1 LRASRRVGNVFCK
14 LRSLGQQRISR
25 HPAQIGSAPE
35 SWINDRRAVIVDESF
50 VANLPDDLAHAKL
63 EAVYEQFVRH
73 GQRPKSF
80 RGGRYSSGGAV
91 HTFLREK
98 QFLADAS
105 VVPYT
110 TWLDH
115 GAPTIGTGTCLPC
128 VSLHWRPHTG
138 RCGRS
143 RSRMGFSRRP
153 FQFWQRTFEAIENS
167 RLRHLRLIGIADR
180 LNLIRRMWLNFED
193 QLGGHTLPFLHML
206 RRLHLPCI
214 CFTVHS
220 SSLEVGANG
229 CYTRTEFERQQLL
242 QRVEQSLRLVAQWSE
257 FVPATVS
264 RIAER
269 LEENY
274 HAHSRN

>member
-1 LRASRRVGNVFCK
+1 
-14 LRSLGQQRISR
+14 
-25 HPAQIGSAPE
+25 
-35 SWINDRRAVIVDESF
+35 
-50 VANLPDDLAHAKL
+50 
-63 EAVYEQFVRH
+63 
-73 GQRPKSF
+73 
-80 RGGRYSSGGAV
+80 
-91 HTFLREK
+91 
-98 QFLADAS
+98 
-105 VVPYT
+105 
-110 TWLDH
+110 
-115 GAPTIGTGTCLPC
+115 
-128 VSLHWRPHTG
+128 
-138 RCGRS
+138 
-143 RSRMGFSRRP
+143 MGFSRRP